1 MARYKTLKSVAHN
14 IGSSFISTM
23 NYYKDDYVLGH
34 IQKQMQ
40 LSGLSKLEIDL
51 LNNYSEPS
59 ILITEAIQKSIESYV
74 SWLPKLVNDSGSDIN
89 LVKEAKL
96 TIEFDLN
103 KSRICQYDPEC
114 TENPYHCV
122 STITDDRGKEYRYE
136 CKDWWFPEALVIEEK
151 EPTLRSKFLLWLK
164 KK

>member
-34 IQKQMQ
+34 IQKQMR

-51 LNNYSEPS
+51 LNNNSEPS
-59 ILITEAIQKSIESYV
+59 TLITEAKQNSIESYV

-96 TIEFDLN
+96 TIEFDLA
-103 KSRICQYDPEC
+103 KSRICPFAPEYN
-114 TENPYHCV
+114 ENPYHCI
-122 STITDDRGKEYRYE
+122 SKITDDRGKEYRYE
-136 CKDWWFPEALVIEEK
+136 FKDWWFPEALIIEEK
-151 EPTLRSKFLLWLK
+151 EPNLWSKFFPWLK